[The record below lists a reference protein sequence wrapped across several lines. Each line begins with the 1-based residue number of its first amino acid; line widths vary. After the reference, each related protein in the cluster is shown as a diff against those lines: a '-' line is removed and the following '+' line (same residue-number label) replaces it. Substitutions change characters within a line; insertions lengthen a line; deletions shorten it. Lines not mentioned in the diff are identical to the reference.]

1 MKKIILLAACVLSLL
16 ATVPAQ
22 AQINFGV
29 KAGVNMSNL
38 SYDDIEY
45 AAGSVTGFTGGVMLE
60 AMVPIIGIGAEASV
74 MYSRKGGEVPTGSET
89 TTTFQTDN
97 IDIPINLKWK
107 VGIPYLGKLFLIAGP
122 SFKFKID
129 DNLGDNI
136 TNQKNFDLS
145 INAGGGVELFSKI
158 QIAAQYGWG
167 LGEDEVEVDLLSS
180 DPITFN
186 NRYWTLT
193 AAYLF

>member
-1 MKKIILLAACVLSLL
+1 MKKIILFAVCVLSLL

-22 AQINFGV
+22 AQFNFGV
-29 KAGVNMSNL
+29 KAGVNMSNFD
-38 SYDDIEY
+38 YEDIEY
-45 AAGSVTGFTGGVMLE
+45 AAGNVTGFTGGFMLE

-74 MYSRKGGEVPTGSET
+74 MYSRKGGEVPTADDKT
-89 TTTFQTDN
+89 NTFKTDN

-107 VGIPYLGKLFLIAGP
+107 VGIPYVGKLFLIAGP
-122 SFKFKID
+122 SFKFKLD
-129 DNLGDNI
+129 DNF
-136 TNQKNFDLS
+136 TESVKNQTNFDLS

-186 NRYWTLT
+186 NRYWTFT